1 MEAGQEDEDG
11 QEDVQDTYHRVCF
24 RSAVNGEVLAE
35 LYLDRDTPL
44 VEDAQYSLR
53 DLHPFQLLYEGR
65 NCDRSTLADLGIPHG
80 SDVSVDLVRLP
91 KPKEFKK
98 LGNIDVGSEGYHC
111 HDSYMVRLACQDPQR
126 FCLGFCRHFHGSDFH
141 THIQAIRQGKHGGGG
156 DQPYFEEVVVV
167 DAVAE
172 KILSGESIQNMV
184 RSVCC
189 YRDMGTGGFRVMRP
203 LALAEDD
210 SVYLLTAMN
219 GAGGAQEYQMYR
231 AAHNSQ
237 NTDPES
243 LELLFN
249 AGDMCIFNCIFA
261 KGSFFALAA
270 KADGQSK
277 YILEL
282 RLCEGQFTELRRVPL
297 VLPNCEGWSQMSQ
310 YERHRPRFLCLDD
323 TGDALWVNSTV
334 ALLVLPI
341 DTLEPHTCCLWKDL
355 RVAEPREHLKLH
367 VRSVLLHKQTREVYL
382 LFDNSTGVFH
392 SQYEDQAEV
401 DDLSIYDPCF
411 VRRLLPSPEIGPPWK
426 VCYEDLPGDKV
437 ATANFTIDGFSDS
450 FCFTESHMLESPF
463 AHLQVFD
470 AEGGFWELKI

>member
-1 MEAGQEDEDG
+1 
-11 QEDVQDTYHRVCF
+11 
-24 RSAVNGEVLAE
+24 
-35 LYLDRDTPL
+35 
-44 VEDAQYSLR
+44 
-53 DLHPFQLLYEGR
+53 
-65 NCDRSTLADLGIPHG
+65 
-80 SDVSVDLVRLP
+80 
-91 KPKEFKK
+91 
-98 LGNIDVGSEGYHC
+98 
-111 HDSYMVRLACQDPQR
+111 
-126 FCLGFCRHFHGSDFH
+126 
-141 THIQAIRQGKHGGGG
+141 
-156 DQPYFEEVVVV
+156 
-167 DAVAE
+167 
-172 KILSGESIQNMV
+172 MV

-189 YRDMGTGGFRVMRP
+189 YRDQGIAGFRVVKP

-219 GAGGAQEYQMYR
+219 GAGGAQEYQIYC
-231 AAHNSQ
+231 AGHNSQ

-249 AGDMCIFNCIFA
+249 AADMCIFNCIFA
-261 KGSFFALAA
+261 KGCLFALAA
-270 KADGQSK
+270 KADGKSK

-297 VLPNCEGWSQMSQ
+297 VLPNCEGWSQ
-310 YERHRPRFLCLDD
+310 YDCRPRFLCLDD
-323 TGDALWVNSTV
+323 TGDALWVNSNV

-392 SQYEDQAEV
+392 SRYQTEV
-401 DDLSIYDPCF
+401 DDLSIFDPCF

-437 ATANFTIDGFSDS
+437 ATADLCIDGFSDS
-450 FCFTESHMLESPF
+450 FCITESYMQESPS
-463 AHLQVFD
+463 AQQLQVLD
-470 AEGGFWELKI
+470 AGGGFWELKI